1 MKTFTYFPASK
12 KLQKWPAAGLAHLHL
27 LFSSSSNHPR
37 LTVNSFSPGY
47 VSLALIYLLIYF
59 FPLACACLSVSEYL
73 GESTLEGIWYSLLPA
88 SVWIATAAPG
98 GQGIHICRSHT
109 SQNIVFLKTP
119 STHSHTTSAQTIV
132 HSLNPQNQWT
142 HKYWKRLFTHRHQT
156 LIACCCTWG
165 PHYRHF
171 HACTSATPWCHVTA
185 CESEREKSDFTI
197 LPLLSNLYL

>member
-12 KLQKWPAAGLAHLHL
+12 KLQKWPAAELSTSPLVIFLFFQPPPTHCEFL
-27 LFSSSSNHPR
+27 LSWLCFFGVDLFTYLFFSSG
-37 LTVNSFSPGY
+37 L
-47 VSLALIYLLIYF
+47 
-59 FPLACACLSVSEYL
+59 CLSVCEYL

-142 HKYWKRLFTHRHQT
+142 HKYWKRVFTHRHQT

>member
-12 KLQKWPAAGLAHLHL
+12 KLQKWPAAELSTSPLVIFLFFQPPPTHCEFL
-27 LFSSSSNHPR
+27 LSWLCFFGVDLFTYLFFSSG
-37 LTVNSFSPGY
+37 L
-47 VSLALIYLLIYF
+47 
-59 FPLACACLSVSEYL
+59 CLSVCEYL

-142 HKYWKRLFTHRHQT
+142 HKYWKRLHTQASNTDRLLLHMRTSLQTFSCMHECNTMMSRHSMWIRKREEWFYHFT
-156 LIACCCTWG
+156 
-165 PHYRHF
+165 
-171 HACTSATPWCHVTA
+171 
-185 CESEREKSDFTI
+185 TI
-197 LPLLSNLYL
+197 K

>member
-12 KLQKWPAAGLAHLHL
+12 KLQKWPAAELSTSPLVIFLFFQPPPTHCEFL
-27 LFSSSSNHPR
+27 LSWLCFFWR
-37 LTVNSFSPGY
+37 WF
-47 VSLALIYLLIYF
+47 IYLFIFFLWPVPVCLWVFGGEHTGGYLI
-59 FPLACACLSVSEYL
+59 LSAACF
-73 GESTLEGIWYSLLPA
+73 SLNSSL
-88 SVWIATAAPG
+88 APG

-132 HSLNPQNQWT
+132 HTLNPQNQWT

-185 CESEREKSDFTI
+185 CESEREKSDFTTI
-197 LPLLSNLYL
+197 

>member
-12 KLQKWPAAGLAHLHL
+12 KLQKWPAAELSTSPLVIFLFFQPPPTHCEFL
-27 LFSSSSNHPR
+27 LSWLCFFGVDLFTYLFFSSG
-37 LTVNSFSPGY
+37 L
-47 VSLALIYLLIYF
+47 
-59 FPLACACLSVSEYL
+59 CLSVCEYL

-142 HKYWKRLFTHRHQT
+142 HKYWKKTFHTQASNTDRLLLHMRTSLQTFSCMHECNTMMSRHSMWIRKREEWFYHFT
-156 LIACCCTWG
+156 
-165 PHYRHF
+165 
-171 HACTSATPWCHVTA
+171 
-185 CESEREKSDFTI
+185 TI
-197 LPLLSNLYL
+197 K